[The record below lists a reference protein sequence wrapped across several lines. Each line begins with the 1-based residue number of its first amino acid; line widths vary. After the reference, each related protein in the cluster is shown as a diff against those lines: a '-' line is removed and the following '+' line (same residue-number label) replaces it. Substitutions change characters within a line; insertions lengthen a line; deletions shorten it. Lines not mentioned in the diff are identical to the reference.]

1 MTAAGA
7 VAAVPSRTAAA
18 PPDDAG
24 RSPEHVLLID
34 WDGFDPDFLG
44 RVATPNLDALVERG
58 SLTIGSSTFQ
68 TLSNPARASMST
80 GAYPDTHENA
90 AFYLDPASN
99 TATGQERNLEAET
112 IAEALAEEG
121 RTVAAVQWYMV
132 QDHGTSYGD
141 PEHLYVQPGG
151 HFGNRVDV
159 AVDILHQR
167 PVESGGTQV
176 TVPRVPGLLAVYGGD
191 LDELAHAEGAE
202 SPHIGALLAEMD
214 AELGRLIQAT
224 KDVGIYGETAFILTS
239 DHGMTSWNRTL
250 LPQVLDAVSTAGY
263 IPEIVTPGRSP
274 APTTEVVL
282 VPNAVRCGNFYLRG
296 RAATEQGLAAVRA
309 ALESL
314 TPAYV
319 SQVLADADV
328 EAMRASDKLGDSSP
342 RQSRRTPLRSTN
354 PPPGRRAPRTAAPRN
369 WRCRSSCP
377 APVSAAAP
385 FPTARASS
393 TWRRRSRRSSAS
405 PRPTTSKG
413 ACSPRSSTRRP
424 DPGRSARPAAE
435 GVVAVGGEQLTPPRH
450 SWSDVQDV
458 RPAAARYW
466 ERFTAVGTEPS
477 SVAVIAG

>member
-1 MTAAGA
+1 VRIPPGPSRRPTAHPVRPLAFGLATIVTAAVA

-18 PPDDAG
+18 PPGDAG

-80 GAYPDTHENA
+80 GAYPDTHGNA

-151 HFGNRVDV
+151 NFGNRVDV
-159 AVDILHQR
+159 AIDILHQR

-176 TVPRVPGLLAVYGGD
+176 TVPRVPGLLAVYGSD

-263 IPEIVTPGRSP
+263 VPEIVTPGRSP

-282 VPNAVRCGNFYLRG
+282 VPNAVRYGNFYLRG
-296 RAATEQGLAAVRA
+296 RAATEQGRADVRA

-319 SQVLADADV
+319 SQVLDDADL
-328 EAMRASDKLGDSSP
+328 EAMRASDKLGD
-342 RQSRRTPLRSTN
+342 LIAEAE
-354 PPPGRRAPRTAAPRN
+354 PPYAFALDEP
-369 WRCRSSCP
+369 P
-377 APVSAAAP
+377 AGE
-385 FPTARASS
+385 TRASHGS
-393 TWRRRSRRSSAS
+393 TQELEVPFLLSGAGIRRGAVPDGPSLVDVA
-405 PRPTTSKG
+405 PTI
-413 ACSPRSSTRRP
+413 
-424 DPGRSARPAAE
+424 AALL
-435 GVVAVGGEQLTPPRH
+435 GVTPPDEIEGR
-450 SWSDVQDV
+450 VL
-458 RPAAARYW
+458 
-466 ERFTAVGTEPS
+466 TEVLDPPS
-477 SVAVIAG
+477 